1 MKWIL
6 VFFIATVPGTNE
18 VDLYA
23 FPNVPFDSQ
32 EEGQSLVYNFYEEL
46 QKKVNREHNTEGVNY
61 PPICVSETK
70 FYKAFGT
77 PS

>member
-1 MKWIL
+1 LKWIL
-6 VFFIATVPGTNE
+6 VFFIATVPGTDE

-32 EEGQSLVYNFYEEL
+32 EECRNLVFNFYEEL
-46 QKKVNREHNTEGVNY
+46 QKKVNREQNTVGVEY
-61 PPICVSETK
+61 PPMCVSEDK

>member
-1 MKWIL
+1 LKWIL
-6 VFFIATVPGTNE
+6 VFFIATVPGTDE

-32 EEGQSLVYNFYEEL
+32 EACRSLVLNHYYAL
-46 QKKVNREHNTEGVNY
+46 QEKVNREQNTVGVEY
-61 PPICVSETK
+61 PPLCVSETK

>member
-6 VFFIATVPGTNE
+6 VFFIATVPGTDE

-23 FPNVPFDSQ
+23 FPNTPFNSQ
-32 EEGQSLVYNFYEEL
+32 EECRALVYNFYEEL
-46 QKKVNREHNTEGVNY
+46 QKKVNREQNTVGVEY
-61 PPICVSETK
+61 PPMCVSEDK
-70 FYKAFGT
+70 FQKVFGT